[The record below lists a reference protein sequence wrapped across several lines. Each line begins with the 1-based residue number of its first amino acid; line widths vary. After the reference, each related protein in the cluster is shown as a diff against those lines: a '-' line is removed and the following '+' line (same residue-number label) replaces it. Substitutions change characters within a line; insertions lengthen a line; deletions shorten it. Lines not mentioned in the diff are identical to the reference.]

1 MPSGRRTWRRRPLS
15 GPWSTNPTTRGGGCS
30 SWRRTWRGTRRGARL
45 GSGGTS
51 RCSRPSRRRAGRL
64 PMRRWRS
71 RATGRASGLRSTSFR
86 RATARCCYYGIRDYH
101 TKRSPRR
108 PDWRAA
114 RSARRSRGR
123 AGGWCRFTKPESQVS
138 MSHVDDGTLHTYLD
152 GELAPAEARGVDAHL
167 AQCPACRERLEQER
181 ALITRAGELLAL
193 AAPPDRE
200 LPPFRAGDVKPPTR
214 LWWRVRL
221 PLAWAATI
229 VLALGIGT
237 YLGRGVEQGRRA
249 ETAADTAPARL
260 RALEAPISA
269 DTVWLES
276 RAERRGTARTP
287 PAAPAAPAPAA
298 RRETDGFAQERKA
311 QVAVIR
317 RDTALSAATP
327 APVPAPAPQAAFVMV
342 DGALVEKASP
352 ISLDSARALLG
363 ADPLAVPGA
372 PIRTM
377 YRAREIGYSAV
388 VIVEQ
393 ALDSSTVI
401 EVVNGR
407 RSPLALD
414 AVVVAG
420 AAAPV
425 AQADSV
431 RERAPLGRA
440 RIADSLAAAPAA
452 KAAARLERYETQNR
466 GLRRLGDLEVRV
478 SGPLPSDSL
487 GKLLQLVQ
495 PVKP

>member
-1 MPSGRRTWRRRPLS
+1 M
-15 GPWSTNPTTRGGGCS
+15 
-30 SWRRTWRGTRRGARL
+30 RGARRV
-45 GSGGTS
+45 SDDTS
-51 RCSRPSRRRAGRL
+51 RSSPPSRRRARSR
-64 PMRRWRS
+64 PTRRSRS
-71 RATGRASGLRSTSFR
+71 RATARASAPRSMSSR
-86 RATARCCYYGIRDYH
+86 PATGRCSCCGTRDYR
-101 TKRSPRR
+101 TRKSPPR

-114 RSARRSRGR
+114 RSGQRYRGR
-123 AGGWCRFTKPESQVS
+123 AGGWCKPTRRERQVG
-138 MSHVDDGTLHTYLD
+138 MSPVGDGTLHAYPD
-152 GELAPAEARGVDAHL
+152 GELSPGGVRGVEAPL
-167 AQCPACRERLEQER
+167 AQCPACRGRLDEER
-181 ALITRAGELLAL
+181 ALIPRAGELLAVG
-193 AAPPDRE
+193 APPDRE
-200 LPPFRAGDVKPPTR
+200 LPPFRAGDVKPLTR

-221 PLAWAATI
+221 PLAWAAT
-229 VLALGIGT
+229 VVVALGIGT
-237 YLGRGVEQGRRA
+237 YLGRGVEQVPQA
-249 ETAADTAPARL
+249 PTASDTQPVEL
-260 RALEAPISA
+260 KALQAPIRS
-269 DTVWLES
+269 DTVQRES
-276 RAERRGTARTP
+276 RAWLRGAARTP

-298 RRETDGFAQERKA
+298 RRETEM
-311 QVAVIR
+311 AVIP

-327 APVPAPAPQAAFVMV
+327 APPPAPHAGFVMV

-414 AVVVAG
+414 AVAVTG
-420 AAAPV
+420 AAAPGER
-425 AQADSV
+425 ADSV
-431 RERAPLGRA
+431 SVAERAPLTRA
-440 RIADSLAAAPAA
+440 RIADSLAAPAA
-452 KAAARLERYETQNR
+452 KAAARA
-466 GLRRLGDLEVRV
+466 LRRFDNLEIRI

-487 GKLLQLVQ
+487 QKLLRVVQ

>member
-15 GPWSTNPTTRGGGCS
+15 GRWSTNPTTRGGGCS

-51 RCSRPSRRRAGRL
+51 RCSRPSRRRAGRR
-64 PMRRWRS
+64 PMKRWTS
-71 RATGRASGLRSTSFR
+71 RATGHASGLRSTSFR
-86 RATARCCYYGIRDYH
+86 RATARCCYYGMRDYH

-123 AGGWCRFTKPESQVS
+123 AGGWCRLTKPESQVS

-152 GELAPAEARGVDAHL
+152 GELAPAEARGVDAHV
-167 AQCPACRERLEQER
+167 AQCPACRERLEEER

-214 LWWRVRL
+214 LWWKVRL
-221 PLAWAATI
+221 PLAWAATL

-237 YLGRGVEQGRRA
+237 YLGSGVEQRQQPEADA
-249 ETAADTAPARL
+249 EPARPQ
-260 RALEAPISA
+260 ALESPLSSEWARR
-269 DTVWLES
+269 ES
-276 RAERRGTARTP
+276 RVKPRGAARTP
-287 PAAPAAPAPAA
+287 PAAPAAPVPAA
-298 RRETDGFAQERKA
+298 RRETEM
-311 QVAVIR
+311 AVIP

-327 APVPAPAPQAAFVMV
+327 ARAPAPQAAFGMV

-414 AVVVAG
+414 VVAVTG
-420 AAAPV
+420 AAAPG
-425 AQADSV
+425 ARADSV
-431 RERAPLGRA
+431 TVAERAPLSRA
-440 RIADSLAAAPAA
+440 KIADSLAAAPAA
-452 KAAARLERYETQNR
+452 KAAARA
-466 GLRRLGDLEVRV
+466 LRRVDNLEIRI
-478 SGPLPSDSL
+478 SGPLLSDSL
-487 GKLLQLVQ
+487 QKLLRVVQ

>member
-1 MPSGRRTWRRRPLS
+1 
-15 GPWSTNPTTRGGGCS
+15 
-30 SWRRTWRGTRRGARL
+30 
-45 GSGGTS
+45 
-51 RCSRPSRRRAGRL
+51 
-64 PMRRWRS
+64 
-71 RATGRASGLRSTSFR
+71 
-86 RATARCCYYGIRDYH
+86 
-101 TKRSPRR
+101 
-108 PDWRAA
+108 
-114 RSARRSRGR
+114 
-123 AGGWCRFTKPESQVS
+123 
-138 MSHVDDGTLHTYLD
+138 MSHVDDGTLHAYLD
-152 GELAPAEARGVDAHL
+152 GELSPAEVQGVEAHL
-167 AQCPACRERLEQER
+167 AQCPACRGRLDEER

-200 LPPFRAGDVKPPTR
+200 LPPFRAGDMKPLTR
-214 LWWRVRL
+214 LWWKVRL
-221 PLAWAATI
+221 PLAWAATVAI
-229 VLALGIGT
+229 ALGIGT
-237 YLGRGVEQGRRA
+237 YLGRGVEQVPQAPTASDTQPA
-249 ETAADTAPARL
+249 EL
-260 RALEAPISA
+260 QALQAPISA
-269 DTVWLES
+269 DTVQRES
-276 RAERRGTARTP
+276 RAWLRGAARTP

-298 RRETDGFAQERKA
+298 RGETQM
-311 QVAVIR
+311 AVIP
-317 RDTALSAATP
+317 RDTALSAATL
-327 APVPAPAPQAAFVMV
+327 ARAPAPQAAFGMV

-487 GKLLQLVQ
+487 QKLLRVVQ

>member
-1 MPSGRRTWRRRPLS
+1 MPSGRRTWRRRPLF
-15 GPWSTNPTTRGGGCS
+15 GRWSTNPTTRGGCCS

-51 RCSRPSRRRAGRL
+51 RCSRPSRRRAGRR
-64 PMRRWRS
+64 PMKRWTS
-71 RATGRASGLRSTSFR
+71 RATGHASGLRSTSFR
-86 RATARCCYYGIRDYH
+86 RATARCCYYGMRDYH

-123 AGGWCRFTKPESQVS
+123 AGGWCRLTKPESQVS

-152 GELAPAEARGVDAHL
+152 GELAPAEARGVDAHV
-167 AQCPACRERLEQER
+167 AQCPACRERLEEER

-200 LPPFRAGDVKPPTR
+200 LPPFRAGDMKPLTR
-214 LWWRVRL
+214 LWWKVRL
-221 PLAWAATI
+221 PLAWAATVAI
-229 VLALGIGT
+229 ALGIGT
-237 YLGRGVEQGRRA
+237 YLGRGVEQVPQAPTASDTQPA
-249 ETAADTAPARL
+249 EL
-260 RALEAPISA
+260 QALQAPISA
-269 DTVWLES
+269 DTVQRES
-276 RAERRGTARTP
+276 RAWLRGAARTP

-298 RRETDGFAQERKA
+298 RRETEMAA
-311 QVAVIR
+311 IR

-327 APVPAPAPQAAFVMV
+327 APVPASQAALVTV
-342 DGALVEKASP
+342 DGAPVEKASP

-431 RERAPLGRA
+431 RERAPLG
-440 RIADSLAAAPAA
+440 
-452 KAAARLERYETQNR
+452 
-466 GLRRLGDLEVRV
+466 
-478 SGPLPSDSL
+478 
-487 GKLLQLVQ
+487 
-495 PVKP
+495 

>member
-1 MPSGRRTWRRRPLS
+1 
-15 GPWSTNPTTRGGGCS
+15 
-30 SWRRTWRGTRRGARL
+30 
-45 GSGGTS
+45 
-51 RCSRPSRRRAGRL
+51 
-64 PMRRWRS
+64 
-71 RATGRASGLRSTSFR
+71 
-86 RATARCCYYGIRDYH
+86 
-101 TKRSPRR
+101 
-108 PDWRAA
+108 
-114 RSARRSRGR
+114 
-123 AGGWCRFTKPESQVS
+123 
-138 MSHVDDGTLHTYLD
+138 MSHVDDGTLHAYLD
-152 GELAPAEARGVDAHL
+152 GELSPAEVQGVDAHL
-167 AQCPACRERLEQER
+167 AQCPACRGRLDEER

-200 LPPFRAGDVKPPTR
+200 LPPFRAGDVKPLTR
-214 LWWRVRL
+214 LWWKVRL
-221 PLAWAATI
+221 PLAWAATVAI
-229 VLALGIGT
+229 ALGIGT
-237 YLGRGVEQGRRA
+237 YLGRGVEQVPQA
-249 ETAADTAPARL
+249 PTASDTQPLEL
-260 RALEAPISA
+260 RALQAPISS
-269 DTVWLES
+269 DTVQRES
-276 RAERRGTARTP
+276 RAERRGAARTP
-287 PAAPAAPAPAA
+287 RAAPAAPAPAA
-298 RRETDGFAQERKA
+298 RRETEM
-311 QVAVIR
+311 
-317 RDTALSAATP
+317 AATP
-327 APVPAPAPQAAFVMV
+327 APPPAPQAAFVMV

-372 PIRTM
+372 PIRTI

-414 AVVVAG
+414 AVVVTG
-420 AAAPV
+420 AAAPR

-431 RERAPLGRA
+431 SVPERAPLGRA

-452 KAAARLERYETQNR
+452 KAAARLERDETQNR